1 MKRKTDLLIINNC
14 PSFYKINL
22 YNELNKH
29 CSLHVVFIGL
39 SDQVV
44 IDENFKH
51 TIQFSYE
58 LINDIQIENRSKLN
72 TLLQLV
78 KALFTYDATKII
90 YGGYVE
96 IESVLMMFLTSKKKN
111 CLQFESSIKESK
123 VTGKAALIKKF
134 LFSRFSIVL
143 PSGKLQA
150 DVFRSLNYK
159 GKIIETTGVGLMNK
173 ADNKEFTTR
182 DPQIF
187 KYVYV
192 GRLIALKN
200 LSQLIRV
207 FNQNGKS
214 LTIVGTGVL
223 EEELKSMAKENISF
237 VGFIPNGNLSEVYR
251 NHDVFVLPS
260 FSETWGLVVEE
271 AVYYGLPVLVS
282 EYVGSQ
288 FDMVE
293 KPNTGLIFSPD
304 SDASLQNAIDVI
316 ERDYSFYRSNC
327 LNFDFENQNQI
338 QIQAYLKTLSL

>member
-1 MKRKTDLLIINNC
+1 MKRKTDLLVINNC

-29 CSLHVVFIGL
+29 CSLHVVFVGL

-44 IDENFKH
+44 IDENFEH
-51 TIQFSYE
+51 RIQFSYE
-58 LINDIQIENRSKLN
+58 LIDDIQIENRSKLK
-72 TLLQLV
+72 TFFRLAKV
-78 KALFTYDATKII
+78 FSTYDATKII

-96 IESVLMMFLTSKKKN
+96 IESVLMMFLTSKTKN

-123 VTGKAALIKKF
+123 VTGIAALIKKF

-159 GKIIETTGVGLMNK
+159 GNIIETIGVGLMNK
-173 ADNKEFTTR
+173 AGGEKVPTQVSDR
-182 DPQIF
+182 Y
-187 KYVYV
+187 KYLYV

-200 LSQLIRV
+200 LDQLIRV
-207 FNQNGKS
+207 FNKNGKS
-214 LTIVGTGVL
+214 LTIVGTGIL
-223 EEELKSMAKENISF
+223 EEELKRKANHNISF
-237 VGFIPNGNLSEVYR
+237 QGFVPNSSIAEVYKK
-251 NHDVFVLPS
+251 HDVFVLPS
-260 FSETWGLVVEE
+260 VSEPWGLVVEE
-271 AVYYGLPVLVS
+271 AIYYGLPVLVS
-282 EYVGSQ
+282 QYVGCQ

-293 KPNTGLIFSPD
+293 KPNTGLIFSPN
-304 SDASLQNAIDVI
+304 SDDSLQNSIEVI
-316 ERDYSFYRSNC
+316 ERDYTFYRNNC